1 MFQRRMG
8 RRAAFWGGELFVHR
22 CAIARHSLL
31 VVGQGCGLHPFAACS
46 AAGGQRNCLSPRQ
59 VPPAAVALRN
69 APAGAALGAP
79 AVFCIALC
87 AIARHS
93 LLVVGRVAGS
103 NHSPPV
109 RRRGGQRNS
118 LSPRQVPPAAVA
130 LRNAPA
136 GAALGAPA
144 VFCIALCAIARHS
157 LLVVG
162 RVAGSNH
169 SPPVRRRGGQRNSL
183 SPRQVPPAAVAL
195 RNAPAGAALGAPA
208 VFCIALCAIARHSRA
223 GKKNTAA
230 VKGNGCRAPCSLS
243 GFLHHKT
250 PCGKYLRKKYHT
262 MVLPVT
268 QV

>member
-1 MFQRRMG
+1 MTKIVHEFCGICIQRRYIAG
-8 RRAAFWGGELFVHR
+8 CSSGVWSGGLRFGEESCLCGSSYTLGMLHLF
-22 CAIARHSLL
+22 C
-31 VVGQGCGLHPFAACS
+31 
-46 AAGGQRNCLSPRQ
+46 
-59 VPPAAVALRN
+59 
-69 APAGAALGAP
+69 
-79 AVFCIALC
+79 
-87 AIARHS
+87 IARHS

-109 RRRGGQRNS
+109 RLRGVQRNS

-157 LLVVG
+157 RLG
-162 RVAGSNH
+162 
-169 SPPVRRRGGQRNSL
+169 VRRGYWRYSFAACSAAGEQRNSL

-223 GKKNTAA
+223 GKKNGSRQGQRLPGAMLPF
-230 VKGNGCRAPCSLS
+230 R
-243 GFLHHKT
+243 FLT
-250 PCGKYLRKKYHT
+250 P
-262 MVLPVT
+262 
-268 QV
+268 